1 MKALKWLSLAVVIT
15 LTVTS
20 CQQEGDTMFEKI
32 APKQSGLEFKN
43 TLVETE
49 EFNVLNYTYFYN
61 GGGVAIGDVDND
73 GLPDIY
79 LTGNMV
85 ASHLYINQGNFN
97 FENRAAEAGVEAAGF
112 WNTGVT
118 MADVNDDGWLD
129 IYVCRSAANSADARR
144 NLLFINDGV
153 DDNGQVSFTESAKL
167 YGLDDQAYSTQAT
180 FFDFDRDG
188 DLDMYLLNHS
198 IPMYANFTADIEH
211 LKKQE
216 NQLFSHKLY
225 EQRDGK
231 FVDISNEAGLVN
243 NVLGFGLGVAVSDF
257 NNDGWPD
264 IYVSNDFNEEDYLYI
279 NQQDGTYE
287 EQLRSRI
294 DYTSLFSMGS
304 DVGDVNNDGRTDI
317 LSLDML
323 PQDNYRI
330 KLMSGA
336 DNFNKYQLLLD
347 RNFYK
352 QNMRNM
358 LQLNQGNGRFKEV
371 GQMAGI
377 SNSDWSWSALMS
389 DYDLDGWP
397 DIFVS
402 NGYAR
407 DYTNMDFMN
416 YAMNFKIEN
425 PDIRERDIPI
435 EQMIEHMPEIAVANK
450 IYKNEAGHGFA
461 DVSAEWGFVDPEL
474 SNGSAYGD
482 LDGDGDLD
490 LVINNVNQFAS
501 IYKNMAR
508 EKNSGHFLGIKPLVR
523 QDAQPAIGTEVALYV
538 GDLIMVRELYPSRG
552 FQSSVEHMVHFG
564 LGELTTVDS
573 LIVHW
578 PDGRSELFQIDS
590 IDRYQTLIQGQG
602 VKAVQRVLNKAEN
615 PFFTPDSVITYTH
628 QENRFSDFGVQSL
641 LPRFYSRTGPPMASG
656 DLNGDGLTDVIIGGG
671 SGQATQLFR
680 GQPNGMLSP
689 HSSARVFDEDAMY
702 EDVAIAITDLDNDGS
717 PDVLIASGG
726 NHFPDGDGHYL
737 LRSYF
742 NDGRGNLVRNGDFPE
757 VIRHSS
763 VLLTGDFN
771 GDGTIDI
778 LLGSA
783 YKAQKYPLPGG
794 NVILWNRP
802 DGSWDLDADLPFGD
816 FICMAAAWEDVDADG
831 QSELILGGEWQPV
844 EIWKYTGNQWEMTGR
859 SPLKGLITALK
870 VSDLDDD
877 PEKEIVVGNWGEN
890 SSWKATPEEPLI
902 LYYGDFDNNGEIDPV
917 LSYYIDGVSYPY
929 VSRDDLTGQLSFLKK
944 TFQSYHAYGEMNM
957 QELLKQLPDH
967 QSDSAQILSTHILDL
982 VDGQWEVRSLPSHAQ
997 VAPVFVIETMDVD
1010 DDGDQD
1016 IILAGNSRYN
1026 RVKIG
1031 EIESNHGVLLRNMGQ
1046 LKFQPVSPVE
1056 SGLDLSGEVRSVLPV
1071 EINTEQKYLLFGIND
1086 GEVQTYRWEFQPVV
1100 N

>member
-1 MKALKWLSLAVVIT
+1 M
-15 LTVTS
+15 
-20 CQQEGDTMFEKI
+20 
-32 APKQSGLEFKN
+32 
-43 TLVETE
+43 
-49 EFNVLNYTYFYN
+49 
-61 GGGVAIGDVDND
+61 
-73 GLPDIY
+73 
-79 LTGNMV
+79 
-85 ASHLYINQGNFN
+85 
-97 FENRAAEAGVEAAGF
+97 
-112 WNTGVT
+112 
-118 MADVNDDGWLD
+118 
-129 IYVCRSAANSADARR
+129 
-144 NLLFINDGV
+144 
-153 DDNGQVSFTESAKL
+153 
-167 YGLDDQAYSTQAT
+167 
-180 FFDFDRDG
+180 
-188 DLDMYLLNHS
+188 
-198 IPMYANFTADIEH
+198 
-211 LKKQE
+211 
-216 NQLFSHKLY
+216 
-225 EQRDGK
+225 
-231 FVDISNEAGLVN
+231 
-243 NVLGFGLGVAVSDF
+243 
-257 NNDGWPD
+257 
-264 IYVSNDFNEEDYLYI
+264 
-279 NQQDGTYE
+279 
-287 EQLRSRI
+287 
-294 DYTSLFSMGS
+294 
-304 DVGDVNNDGRTDI
+304 
-317 LSLDML
+317 
-323 PQDNYRI
+323 
-330 KLMSGA
+330 
-336 DNFNKYQLLLD
+336 
-347 RNFYK
+347 
-352 QNMRNM
+352 
-358 LQLNQGNGRFKEV
+358 
-371 GQMAGI
+371 
-377 SNSDWSWSALMS
+377 
-389 DYDLDGWP
+389 
-397 DIFVS
+397 
-402 NGYAR
+402 
-407 DYTNMDFMN
+407 
-416 YAMNFKIEN
+416 
-425 PDIRERDIPI
+425 
-435 EQMIEHMPEIAVANK
+435 
-450 IYKNEAGHGFA
+450 
-461 DVSAEWGFVDPEL
+461 
-474 SNGSAYGD
+474 
-482 LDGDGDLD
+482 
-490 LVINNVNQFAS
+490 
-501 IYKNMAR
+501 
-508 EKNSGHFLGIKPLVR
+508 
-523 QDAQPAIGTEVALYV
+523 
-538 GDLIMVRELYPSRG
+538 
-552 FQSSVEHMVHFG
+552 
-564 LGELTTVDS
+564 
-573 LIVHW
+573 
-578 PDGRSELFQIDS
+578 
-590 IDRYQTLIQGQG
+590 
-602 VKAVQRVLNKAEN
+602 
-615 PFFTPDSVITYTH
+615 
-628 QENRFSDFGVQSL
+628 
-641 LPRFYSRTGPPMASG
+641 
-656 DLNGDGLTDVIIGGG
+656 
-671 SGQATQLFR
+671 
-680 GQPNGMLSP
+680 
-689 HSSARVFDEDAMY
+689 
-702 EDVAIAITDLDNDGS
+702 
-717 PDVLIASGG
+717 LIASGG

-870 VSDLDDD
+870 VADLDDD

-1010 DDGDQD
+1010 DDDDQD